1 MNQNI
6 FNQKKEY
13 NLKLKEKFWLLN
25 KEKAIWLVKLSDKNL
40 IKELR
45 DAFINLP
52 VNFVI
57 EMDNID
63 TEKLGKNIVAT
74 SKIPESFIIGF
85 DFMICDKDASSL
97 KQYLEKWVTPIISK
111 NNTLNSILKEFDP
124 AKNIWNSFLFESEN
138 KWQIFYSLVR
148 YLENYKF
155 PFDNR
160 NLVKNILN
168 T

>member
-1 MNQNI
+1 M
-6 FNQKKEY
+6 
-13 NLKLKEKFWLLN
+13 
-25 KEKAIWLVKLSDKNL
+25 

-85 DFMICDKDASSL
+85 DFMICDKEASSL
-97 KQYLEKWVTPIISK
+97 KKYLEKWVTPIISK
-111 NNTLNSILKEFDP
+111 NNPLKSILKEFDP

-138 KWQIFYSLVR
+138 KWQIFSKKYFKYLR
-148 YLENYKF
+148 YRLKI
-155 PFDNR
+155 DI
-160 NLVKNILN
+160 LKIILKNIL
-168 T
+168 TKLKKRLKS